1 MVTCYWTTTT
11 CWWPTAARLS
21 QSPIR
26 SVLPDA
32 IRQQARSPQG
42 VVTNLFNTALRGEQ
56 TIAVGI
62 PVTLQG
68 QVQYSLFA
76 EIRPQRISQILRRQA
91 LPAGWVAAALDKEA
105 LIVGRTREEARY
117 IGQHAVPT
125 LADAVRRQQDGT
137 LHSTT
142 KEGVP
147 VLTAF
152 SHSRDRMWAVA
163 IGAPIASLQADLW
176 RSMIWVLAVSLAIIA
191 MGIWA
196 AYRLALRIRTSIT
209 ALIEPAIALGRGD
222 TLPVPPTRY
231 RETALLGSA
240 LRHAGQML
248 SDTQRLAYHDP
259 LTSLCNRVL
268 FTELASH
275 ALAAAARTSRSV
287 AILAI
292 DLDRFKIVNDTY
304 GHGTGDRVLKIAAER
319 MSGALRSSDVLSRFG
334 GDEFV
339 VLLDAGG
346 QEAAEQVARNLNA
359 ALAALPRRA
368 RGPERIHR
376 HRGLSGRWRH
386 LEPAAAG
393 SGQGAVPGQGRRPQP
408 LRDRHALASGS
419 GVGRR
424 RYGRVTPRRRAGGAA
439 KSPPQVPMAHLIRR
453 AAGLMLSGP
462 CGPLQ
467 SALRSPPPSR

>member
-1 MVTCYWTTTT
+1 M
-11 CWWPTAARLS
+11 
-21 QSPIR
+21 
-26 SVLPDA
+26 
-32 IRQQARSPQG
+32 
-42 VVTNLFNTALRGEQ
+42 
-56 TIAVGI
+56 
-62 PVTLQG
+62 
-68 QVQYSLFA
+68 
-76 EIRPQRISQILRRQA
+76 
-91 LPAGWVAAALDKEA
+91 
-105 LIVGRTREEARY
+105 
-117 IGQHAVPT
+117 PT

-359 ALAALPRRA
+359 ALAARRA

-393 SGQGAVPGQGRRPQP
+393 SGQRCTGPRPPAATATRPPRARIGQ
-408 LRDRHALASGS
+408 
-419 GVGRR
+419 RR
-424 RYGRVTPRRRAGGAA
+424 RTPAIRAVTPSGAQARA
-439 KSPPQVPMAHLIRR
+439 KSPPQVPIMAHLIRR
-453 AAGLMLSGP
+453 APA
-462 CGPLQ
+462 
-467 SALRSPPPSR
+467 

>member
-1 MVTCYWTTTT
+1 M
-11 CWWPTAARLS
+11 
-21 QSPIR
+21 
-26 SVLPDA
+26 
-32 IRQQARSPQG
+32 
-42 VVTNLFNTALRGEQ
+42 
-56 TIAVGI
+56 
-62 PVTLQG
+62 TLQG

-163 IGAPIASLQADLW
+163 IGAHRVAAGRPVALHDLGPGGQPRDHRHGHLGGLSAGPADPDVHH
-176 RSMIWVLAVSLAIIA
+176 RAD
-191 MGIWA
+191 
-196 AYRLALRIRTSIT
+196 RTRHRPGPRRY
-209 ALIEPAIALGRGD
+209 PA
-222 TLPVPPTRY
+222 VPPTRY

-359 ALAALPRRA
+359 ALAAPT
-368 RGPERIHR
+368 
-376 HRGLSGRWRH
+376 
-386 LEPAAAG
+386 PAC
-393 SGQGAVPGQGRRPQP
+393 SW
-408 LRDRHALASGS
+408 
-419 GVGRR
+419 
-424 RYGRVTPRRRAGGAA
+424 T
-439 KSPPQVPMAHLIRR
+439 
-453 AAGLMLSGP
+453 
-462 CGPLQ
+462 
-467 SALRSPPPSR
+467 

>member
-1 MVTCYWTTTT
+1 M
-11 CWWPTAARLS
+11 
-21 QSPIR
+21 
-26 SVLPDA
+26 
-32 IRQQARSPQG
+32 
-42 VVTNLFNTALRGEQ
+42 
-56 TIAVGI
+56 
-62 PVTLQG
+62 TLQG
-68 QVQYSLFA
+68 QVQYGLFA

-125 LADAVRRQQDGT
+125 LAVAVRRQQDGT

-240 LRHAGQML
+240 LQHAGQML

-304 GHGTGDRVLKIAAER
+304 GHGTGDQILKIAAER
-319 MSGALRSSDVLSRFG
+319 MTGALRSSDVLSRFG

-359 ALAALPRRA
+359 ALAAPT
-368 RGPERIHR
+368 
-376 HRGLSGRWRH
+376 
-386 LEPAAAG
+386 PAY
-393 SGQGAVPGQGRRPQP
+393 SW
-408 LRDRHALASGS
+408 
-419 GVGRR
+419 
-424 RYGRVTPRRRAGGAA
+424 T
-439 KSPPQVPMAHLIRR
+439 
-453 AAGLMLSGP
+453 
-462 CGPLQ
+462 
-467 SALRSPPPSR
+467 